1 MTSVLFHRIAA
12 KIISSNNRFP
22 DRGPD
27 FIDDFEYEYWYLDN
41 KQEIIRDNF
50 NNIRWYKNEV
60 LHREDGPAVFYSNG
74 SKSWWLNGKC
84 YREDGPKPENWDE
97 LVEEERIRQ
106 VMED

>member
-12 KIISSNNRFP
+12 KIISSNNRVP

-60 LHREDGPAVFYSNG
+60 LHREDGPAVEYANG
-74 SKSWWLNGKC
+74 NKQWYLNNKWIAEGKQ
-84 YREDGPKPENWDE
+84 PENWDE